1 MTSERT
7 ERRSSGSRVLALD
20 VIRRIE
26 EGILAPGDRIPSTAE
41 LAAQHSISY
50 VTAHKAV
57 QRLAKDGYCLR
68 VHGKGTFITDNP
80 PLSRTTFV
88 GVPAYYQVEP
98 FHAHMVE
105 ELTVQGAQRRIYV
118 MVGRG
123 ERTQDFIERMAQGDV
138 RAMIRFPG
146 GMFKTDL
153 PETQIWQLLQD
164 RRINTVM
171 INDFW
176 REGGPFPHVRTDE
189 AAGIAEMMDHLIG
202 FGHKRILL
210 LMESMAGARSDA
222 IAAHQHAFKRHG
234 LPYDPGWVLP
244 FFPGWEKKEPMV
256 RRILE
261 EATAAISIYDIYAS
275 ELAAEMRRMGVVLG
289 RDFSLAG
296 FDGIR
301 ETEVFGLSTVVQ
313 PVSELVSTAYSLLLQ
328 RPQKEVAKLK
338 LKPTC
343 AFRGSTGPVMR
354 KRRSFGAGARAL

>member
-1 MTSERT
+1 MNECACHRKTTSR
-7 ERRSSGSRVLALD
+7 ALTMGI
-20 VIRRIE
+20 IRQIE
-26 EGILAPGDRIPSTAE
+26 EGRFRPGDPLPSAAE
-41 LAAQHSISY
+41 LASTHGISY

-68 VHGKGTFITDNP
+68 VHGKGTFVSDHP
-80 PLSRTTFV
+80 PSNRITFV

-105 ELTVQGAQRRIYV
+105 ELTVQGAERRIYV

-123 ERTQDFIERMAQGDV
+123 ERTQDFIERMAQSNV

-146 GMFKTDL
+146 VMFRTDL
-153 PETQIWQLLQD
+153 EETQIWQLLQD
-164 RRINTVM
+164 RGIRTVM

-210 LMESMAGARSDA
+210 LMESMGGARRDA
-222 IAAHQHAFKRHG
+222 IAAHQHAFERHG

-256 RRILE
+256 RRILDQ
-261 EATAAISIYDIYAS
+261 ATAAISIYDIYAS
-275 ELAAEMRRMGVVLG
+275 ELAAEMRRLGVVLG

-301 ETEVFGLSTVVQ
+301 EAEVFGLSTVVQ
-313 PVSELVSTAYSLLLQ
+313 PARELVSTAYSLLLQ
-328 RPQKEVAKLK
+328 PPQKDVPKLK

-343 AFRGSTGPVMR
+343 AFRGSTGPAA
-354 KRRSFGAGARAL
+354 RRRRVFGAGVRIL